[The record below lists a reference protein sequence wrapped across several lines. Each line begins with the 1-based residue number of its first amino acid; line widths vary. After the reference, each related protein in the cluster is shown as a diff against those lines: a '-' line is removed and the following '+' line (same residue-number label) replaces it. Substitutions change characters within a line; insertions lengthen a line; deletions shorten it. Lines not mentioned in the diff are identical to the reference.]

1 MFYAWETSRRDFGEA
16 IAAFVAE
23 ATG

>member
-1 MFYAWETSRRDFGEA
+1 MFYAWETSRKEFTAA
-16 IAAFVAE
+16 IASFVAD